1 MNSSALHFC
10 NPGIISRNQ
19 EKNVRIFYLA
29 LIIGVLVYV
38 WVRSKQIIKQRGDAV
53 KPPVELRGTWGA
65 NGWVVELGTDLVRIT
80 KPDGSIMPVRG
91 VLKQTYKKGYVIS
104 CAEGVLLERY
114 LFMPSATDGTS
125 FTRMRFA
132 VQKDIRT
139 LVKLEMSRIKP
150 GVPE

>member
-1 MNSSALHFC
+1 MRF
-10 NPGIISRNQ
+10 
-19 EKNVRIFYLA
+19 FYLA
-29 LIIGVLVYV
+29 LIIGVLGYV
-38 WVRSKQIIKQRGDAV
+38 WVRSKQIIRKRGDAV

-80 KPDGSIMPVRG
+80 KPDGSLMPVRG

-104 CAEGVLLERY
+104 CAEGIMLERF
-114 LFMPSATDGTS
+114 LFVPSATDGSS

-132 VQKDIRT
+132 AQKDIRT
-139 LVKLEMSRIKP
+139 LIKLEMSRIKS